1 MKNTKRKKR
10 LKIRYDRIFIFLF
23 CVFLFVFIIIS
34 IFNIRIENIYV
45 EGCSYLKEQ
54 EVIQQALISDY
65 PSSLLNPSFKI
76 EQALENNYMVLDAKV
91 YKKGLTEVHIEIV
104 ENRPLFY
111 YEYIGKTI
119 HYDSTS
125 SDLKYIVP
133 TVINYITDSYYDK
146 FVDEMKKLDTN
157 ILSRIS
163 EIQFYPNDVD
173 DNRFLLYMSDGNY
186 VYVNINTFNK
196 LNRYLT
202 ILQSLPD
209 KKGILY
215 LDYGNNFEIIS

>member
-1 MKNTKRKKR
+1 MKNTKRKKK
-10 LKIRYDRIFIFLF
+10 LKIRFDRLFIFLF

-34 IFNIRIENIYV
+34 IFNIRIKNIYIK
-45 EGCSYLKEQ
+45 GCSYLKEQ
-54 EVIQQALISDY
+54 EVIEQALISNY
-65 PSSLLNPSFKI
+65 PSSLKNLSFQI
-76 EQALENNYMVLDAKV
+76 ENRLENNYLILDAKV
-91 YKKGLTEVHIEIV
+91 YKKGLTKIYIDIV

-111 YEYIGKTI
+111 YEYTGKTI
-119 HYDSTS
+119 HYDGTS
-125 SDLKYIVP
+125 SDLKYPVP

-146 FVDEMKKLDTN
+146 FIEEMKKIDSN
-157 ILSRIS
+157 IINRIS

-186 VYVNINTFNK
+186 VYVNISTFNK

-209 KKGILY
+209 KTGVLY